1 MDTRSI
7 IKLGRGYAITIPIKF
22 MNILNLKKG
31 DKVGVYLYEGLVVVR
46 PLDSKENELI
56 RRLEDGRENRSQNN
70 DTCSQK

>member
-31 DKVGVYLYEGLVVVR
+31 DKVGVYLYEGLVIVR

-56 RRLEDGRENRSQNN
+56 RRLENGDK
-70 DTCSQK
+70 DTLQAHGSHTEG

>member
-56 RRLEDGRENRSQNN
+56 RRLESGEKSTVQASG
-70 DTCSQK
+70 THTKS